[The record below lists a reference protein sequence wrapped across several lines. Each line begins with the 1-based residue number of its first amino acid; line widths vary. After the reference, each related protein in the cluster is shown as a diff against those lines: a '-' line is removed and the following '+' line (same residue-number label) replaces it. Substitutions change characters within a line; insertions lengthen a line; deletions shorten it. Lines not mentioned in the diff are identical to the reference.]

1 MTLLRSLQAREED
14 LRQASNCSAEQ
25 QRIGGCKGVIL
36 THCGDMVLAGS
47 GGQEQGSRER
57 ERKY

>member
-25 QRIGGCKGVIL
+25 QRIGGCKGVLL